1 MGLQTHPEVV
11 PSRNGLQVCI
21 KTQPFVTLCPTCW
34 LLQCWSR
41 LSCLRDC
48 LAIWLLHTV
57 KWLPAG
63 HTNAGLAFTHS
74 QVATCRPHQR
84 WSRLYSQSSGH
95 TQATPT
101 LVSPSYC
108 ACDNLTPSAVTTH
121 NLVCR
126 LYAPLTLLPA
136 ELHSPQWPPRH
147 EPTRLLATHRLP

>member
-63 HTNAGLAFTHS
+63 HTNAGLTFTHS

-95 TQATPT
+95 KQATPT
-101 LVSPSYC
+101 LVSPL
-108 ACDNLTPSAVTTH
+108 LTVKWPHAGHTNAGLTFTHSQVATCRPHQRWSRLLTAPVTTSH
-121 NLVCR
+121 QV
-126 LYAPLTLLPA
+126 
-136 ELHSPQWPPRH
+136 Q
-147 EPTRLLATHRLP
+147 